1 MAQQHEFRV
10 RTLWTGAAE
19 GVTADYATYSREY
32 AMEIDGKPTLKGSA
46 APAFRGD
53 AGMHNPEDL
62 LVAALS
68 ACHLLSY
75 LALCARAGIRVVAYQ
90 DAATGTMK
98 LADGKMRFT
107 EVTLNPTVRIRR
119 GDDAAKARA
128 LHHDAHALCFVA
140 NSVNFPVRNA
150 PTVTE
155 ADETASLTTE
165 TGLD

>member
-32 AMEIDGKPTLKGSA
+32 AMEIDGKPTLNGSA
-46 APAFRGD
+46 DPAFRGD
-53 AGMHNPEDL
+53 SGMHNPEDL

-75 LALCARAGIRVVAYQ
+75 LALCAGAGIRVLAYQ

-98 LADGKMRFT
+98 LADGKMRFI
-107 EVTLNPTVRIRR
+107 EVTLNPTVRIQR

-128 LHHDAHALCFVA
+128 LHSQAHALCFIA
-140 NSVNFPVRNA
+140 NSVNFPVHNA
-150 PTVTE
+150 PTLTE
-155 ADETASLTTE
+155 EYESASPTTE
-165 TGLD
+165 SCTD